1 HIEEKDQAVSAVL
14 AQLQRH
20 ADEIITV
27 YPDFARVAH
36 SIHEMKAT
44 VEQAIREVVN
54 AGLDD
59 ATKTDL
65 LYRLFVKEA
74 QLHKASLEATSL
86 IVRLKPDTG
95 ELVAGQTTRVTLT
108 AYNGGTVALSNLQ
121 FVLRVPAGWQAKA
134 LGLTRFAQLE
144 NNQTVCTTYEIMVP
158 KDTELFDPYVSS
170 VVYADI
176 AYQIGETVTSVRVDP
191 EVKIAVL
198 PAYSLSLS
206 PGATVLN

>member
-1 HIEEKDQAVSAVL
+1 
-14 AQLQRH
+14 
-20 ADEIITV
+20 
-27 YPDFARVAH
+27 
-36 SIHEMKAT
+36 
-44 VEQAIREVVN
+44 

-144 NNQTVCTTYEIMVP
+144 NN
-158 KDTELFDPYVSS
+158 
-170 VVYADI
+170 
-176 AYQIGETVTSVRVDP
+176 
-191 EVKIAVL
+191 
-198 PAYSLSLS
+198 
-206 PGATVLN
+206 